1 MPDVVYEGGGLFS
14 EPSQLT
20 EGWHPAALVELL
32 LEDTPPD
39 WERAKRSPK
48 QFRWP
53 FAVWETVADVA
64 RSAPEAQSATT
75 STLFSPGGRYQ
86 PSTAYVWHSE
96 LLGHRPA
103 RGEHVNLDPLL
114 PLACR
119 VKIQRTDKNGQPS
132 EYAKIVGLERWPDG
146 QALLTA
152 ELKAKL
158 ATWYTMK
165 TAGGM
170 APPPPQASSA
180 PPSPSPASPR
190 PAPTD
195 APKW

>member
-1 MPDVVYEGGGLFS
+1 MPDVVYEGGGLS
-14 EPSQLT
+14 DPSQLT
-20 EGWHPAALVELL
+20 EGWHPAALIELA

-48 QFRWP
+48 QFRW
-53 FAVWETVADVA
+53 FYAVWEAFADVT
-64 RSAPEAQSATT
+64 RTAPEAQSATT

-132 EYAKIVGLERWPDG
+132 EYARIIGLERWADG
-146 QALLTA
+146 QALLTQD
-152 ELKAKL
+152 LKDKL
-158 ATWYTMK
+158 ATWHKMK
-165 TAGGM
+165 MATGTPPP
-170 APPPPQASSA
+170 APPPVPPTLPPA
-180 PPSPSPASPR
+180 PPSPL
-190 PAPTD
+190 PTD
-195 APKW
+195 TPKW